1 MKKNLPP
8 SPPGH
13 KLFGHITG
21 FAKDPLNYMMKISRE
36 HGGILYSRVI
46 NYKIVLISK
55 PEYVKYIL
63 QENNRNY
70 TKTSGYKPLKLLLG
84 KGLITSEGDLWLKQR
99 RLFQPAFNRESI
111 MNYTK
116 IVGECVDDLLLEWN
130 NIDPDSKLLNVS
142 HEMMKNT
149 MVIVGR
155 TLFSSDLSKDTALVW
170 EWMTYA
176 LEYVNNRTKT
186 YPFNFSSKIPLPKNI
201 RFTKAVAS
209 LDNMLYRKIDE
220 RRKEKG
226 DFTDLLSMMMSA
238 KDEETG
244 KGMSDGQLRDEIMTI
259 FLAGHETTANALTWT
274 WYLLSQHQEIEEKL
288 HRELDE
294 ILKGE
299 IPSYQNL
306 GNLRYTAQV
315 VQESMRLYPPVW
327 MIGRRTINEDQI
339 GQYHIPKGVDVAI
352 SPYVLHHHS
361 EYWDQP
367 EVFDPDRFS
376 SENIKKQIPYSY
388 IPFGG
393 GPRLCIGENF
403 AMMEM
408 ILIVAKVAQKY
419 KLLLP
424 KGTKV
429 EIGSSLTLRPKED
442 LKMELY
448 KRVI

>member
-1 MKKNLPP
+1 MF
-8 SPPGH
+8 
-13 KLFGHITG
+13 FG
-21 FAKDPLNYMMKISRE
+21 R
-36 HGGILYSRVI
+36 GI
-46 NYKIVLISK
+46 
-55 PEYVKYIL
+55 
-63 QENNRNY
+63 
-70 TKTSGYKPLKLLLG
+70 
-84 KGLITSEGDLWLKQR
+84 
-99 RLFQPAFNRESI
+99 F
-111 MNYTK
+111 
-116 IVGECVDDLLLEWN
+116 
-130 NIDPDSKLLNVS
+130 
-142 HEMMKNT
+142 
-149 MVIVGR
+149 
-155 TLFSSDLSKDTALVW
+155 
-170 EWMTYA
+170 
-176 LEYVNNRTKT
+176 
-186 YPFNFSSKIPLPKNI
+186 
-201 RFTKAVAS
+201 
-209 LDNMLYRKIDE
+209 
-220 RRKEKG
+220 
-226 DFTDLLSMMMSA
+226 
-238 KDEETG
+238 
-244 KGMSDGQLRDEIMTI
+244 
-259 FLAGHETTANALTWT
+259 
-274 WYLLSQHQEIEEKL
+274 EEKL